1 MHSDMK
7 KSIYVNDPKRK
18 GPPSLALLLMLPFHV
33 CKAPTNFPS
42 VERKS
47 SKIQFTNKPKV
58 FRKEIRFSEL
68 HVENYACNQSP
79 MHMVMMVAALLDLRV
94 VSGPLE

>member
-18 GPPSLALLLMLPFHV
+18 GPLAFRLMLPFHV
-33 CKAPTNFPS
+33 CKAPTNFPG